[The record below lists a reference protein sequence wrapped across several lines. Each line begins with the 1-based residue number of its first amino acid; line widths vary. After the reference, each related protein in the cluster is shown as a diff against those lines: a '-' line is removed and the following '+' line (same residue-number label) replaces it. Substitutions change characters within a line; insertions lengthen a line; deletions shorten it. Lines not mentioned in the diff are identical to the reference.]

1 MEIDLFADIACPW
14 CYIGERRLKRAVEE
28 AGVDA
33 KVRWRPFQLQ
43 PDLPAGG
50 VPWRE
55 FVDHRFGGWERAR
68 GMFAHVAAAGAADGI
83 RFDFEGMPRAPNT
96 RDAHRLMLLANDV
109 GLVWEMA
116 EALFAAYFTEAR
128 DVTDAAVLAELAAGA
143 GLPAERVREVLQG
156 ESYAPLVDDSQRE
169 AREKDITG
177 VPFIV
182 FGERFAV
189 SGAQPPE
196 VFRTAIERAAG

>member
-14 CYIGERRLKRAVEE
+14 CYIGERRLRRAVEQ

-43 PDLPAGG
+43 PDLPVGG

-68 GMFAHVAAAGAADGI
+68 GMFANVAAAGAADGI

-116 EALFAAYFTEAR
+116 EALFAACFTDAR
-128 DVTDAAVLAELAAGA
+128 DVTDAVVLAELAAGA
-143 GLPAERVREVLQG
+143 GLPPERVREVLEG
-156 ESYAPLVDDSQRE
+156 GSYAPLVEDSQRE
-169 AREKDITG
+169 AREKGITG

-182 FGERFAV
+182 FGGRFAV

-196 VFRTAIERAAG
+196 VFRTAIERALG